1 MGTTSTISCLNLVVK
16 RRQQREKRMYQLK
29 KKLLVLYI
37 YVLEKLLPNI
47 IATLIAVVSLAAQ
60 EK

>member
-1 MGTTSTISCLNLVVK
+1 MSESSSKKVTTERKENV
-16 RRQQREKRMYQLK
+16 QLTK
-29 KKLLVLYI
+29 TLLMLYI
-37 YVLEKLLPNI
+37 YVLEKLLPSI